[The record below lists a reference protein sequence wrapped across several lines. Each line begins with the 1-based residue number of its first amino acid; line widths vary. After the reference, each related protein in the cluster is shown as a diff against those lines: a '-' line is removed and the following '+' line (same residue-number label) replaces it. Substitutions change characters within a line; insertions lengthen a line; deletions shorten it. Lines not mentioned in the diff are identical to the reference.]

1 MRKALNHLQHMRRL
15 LNAAGLPKAISPYAL
30 LTLAALFWGGNV
42 VLGRAVAERIPP
54 ITLNSLRW
62 AIALAILAPATLN
75 QLRGKGHLIRKWF
88 VPLVIL
94 AIPSVAIYNSF
105 IYLGTQTTT
114 AADAGLIVGTVP
126 IAILVFASLIGQDG
140 LTPRRAAGALMSF
153 AGVGWV
159 VAKGNPAVVYALSF
173 APGDL
178 LIIGSTLS
186 WASYTVL
193 LRHFAIPLQPAAL
206 LGTLSAIGLVVTL
219 PFCAWELVRGPRVA
233 WSADVLAAVAY
244 VGVFPS
250 VVATI
255 CWNKAVAEVG
265 ACTAGLFFNLVPIFV
280 VTMAIAFLAE
290 PLRSFHLVG
299 AGLIFAGIGL
309 ATGTPLFFARTAAAH
324 ANVLANRE

>member
-1 MRKALNHLQHMRRL
+1 MRKPLDDPRHTRALLR
-15 LNAAGLPKAISPYAL
+15 AVGLPQAISPFLL

-62 AIALAILAPATLN
+62 AIALAILAPATLS

-114 AADAGLIVGTVP
+114 ATNAGLIVGTVP
-126 IAILVFASLIGQDG
+126 MAIMVIASLIGQDG
-140 LTPRRAAGALMSF
+140 LTPRRAAGALISF
-153 AGVGWV
+153 AGVAWV
-159 VAKGNPAVVYALSF
+159 VAKGNPAAIYALSF

-178 LIIGSTLS
+178 LIIGSMLS
-186 WASYTVL
+186 WAIYTVL
-193 LRHFAIPLQPAAL
+193 LRQFAIPLQPVAL
-206 LGTLSAIGLVVTL
+206 LGILSAIGLVVTL
-219 PFCAWELVRGPRVA
+219 PFCAWELVRGARVA
-233 WSADVLAAVAY
+233 WSPDVLAAVAY
-244 VGVFPS
+244 VGIFPS

-255 CWNKAVAEVG
+255 FWNKAVAEVG

-290 PLRSFHLVG
+290 PLRPFHLVG
-299 AGLIFAGIGL
+299 ASLIFAGIGL
-309 ATGTPLFFARTAAAH
+309 ATGTPLFFARSAAAH
-324 ANVLANRE
+324 ASALANRE